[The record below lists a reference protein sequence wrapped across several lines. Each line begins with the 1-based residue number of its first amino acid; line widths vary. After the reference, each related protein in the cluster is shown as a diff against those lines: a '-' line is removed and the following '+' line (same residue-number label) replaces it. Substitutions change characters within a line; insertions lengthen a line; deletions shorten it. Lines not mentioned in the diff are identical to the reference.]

1 MEAMNRLHG
10 FLRRQ
15 IYRLLPTQDI
25 FRSIYRTN
33 AWGDKDSV
41 SGPGS
46 NPELTAAIRM
56 ALPNILRDLQVHTLL
71 DAPCGDFGW
80 MNGLDL
86 PIDRYIGLDIVPE
99 LVARNQ
105 SAYGSEARAF
115 RIANIAKDPLPQA
128 DAILCRDALVHLST
142 PLAQEAIH
150 NFRRSGATWLLAT
163 TFPATMENRDIPTGE
178 WRPLNLERPPFSFP
192 KPFRL
197 VDEKCISFQ
206 GGRWKDKA
214 LGVWRVA
221 DLPA

>member
-1 MEAMNRLHG
+1 MSRIHG
-10 FLRRQ
+10 FIRRQ
-15 IYRLLPTQDI
+15 IYRFLPTREI

-33 AWGDKDSV
+33 AWGDMESV

-46 NPELTAAIRM
+46 NPELTAAIRA
-56 ALPNILRDLQVHTLL
+56 ALPGILHDLQVRTLL

-105 SAYGSEARAF
+105 SAYGSETRVF
-115 RIANIAKDPLPQA
+115 RIANIAKDPLPQT

-142 PLAQEAIH
+142 PLAQEAIR

-197 VDEKCISFQ
+197 IDEKCIAFQ

-214 LGVWRVA
+214 LGVWRIA
-221 DLPA
+221 DLRT